1 MPSPQFHDQLTMEPS
16 GSLDPRPS
24 TSAVRKLVFDE
35 NDAVGLTLAGGG
47 SVTVTGQVTEA
58 VAPASSVTVS
68 VTP

>member
-1 MPSPQFHDQLTMEPS
+1 MLPS

-24 TSAVRKLVFDE
+24 TSAVRKLVLEE

-68 VTP
+68 FTL